1 MEKHGSLKKA
11 QRQYAKSIIEKL
23 PERELPLR
31 SADITLKIEQSA
43 CFEAADGIF
52 AYSSVEGEPDL
63 SALFAAAARLG
74 KLVFLPVCGDSG
86 RMIFCDVTDVLLAP
100 GAGALSVT
108 ASRREI
114 ADFIARFP
122 SRRIF
127 SGEGFRPGIYGIL
140 EPDPARFPVFSTAE
154 PLDVSSPEPREPF
167 TAEPL
172 DASLTE
178 TQEPSFPDL
187 RDACFEGKALILCP
201 GLAFDQSGNRLGR
214 GKGFFDRFLARRRS
228 LFGSVCGVCYR
239 ELVFPSVAVLPHD
252 VRMDHIFCD
261 GD

>member
-74 KLVFLPVCGDSG
+74 KRVFLPVCGDSG

-154 PLDVSSPEPREPF
+154 PLD
-167 TAEPL
+167 
-172 DASLTE
+172 ASLTK

-187 RDACFEGKALILCP
+187 RDARFEGKALILCP